1 MSSFTGPPPAQSWS
15 DNLHRWLVGAM
26 QAVIMAVIG
35 AIGLYVQQHPV
46 PTPVVQTA
54 PVPVVVQEPAKLT
67 LEQVQ
72 RRLEEIA
79 AEHGKK

>member
-1 MSSFTGPPPAQSWS
+1 MPFTGAPSQPWS
-15 DNLHRWLVGAM
+15 DTFHRWAIGGM

-54 PVPVVVQEPAKLT
+54 PVPVVNVQPVPLT
-67 LEQVQ
+67 LEQLQ
-72 RRLEEIA
+72 ARLLELQI
-79 AEHGKK
+79 EHAKK